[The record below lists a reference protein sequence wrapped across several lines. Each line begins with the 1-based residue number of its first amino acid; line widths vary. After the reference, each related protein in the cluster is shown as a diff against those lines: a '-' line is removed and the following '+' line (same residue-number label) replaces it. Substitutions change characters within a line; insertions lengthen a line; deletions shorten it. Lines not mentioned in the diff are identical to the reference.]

1 MTEATEENVIDTG
14 PAEPSIEDRAK
25 DMGWRPLE
33 EFKGDESRFVD
44 AETFVKTGEEVL
56 PIVKANARKAE
67 EALAKAQAEI
77 AEMKDSFREFKKYHS
92 QTEQRA
98 LNQARKELER
108 EMSEAV
114 EAKDHK
120 AVREIAADMAA
131 LSKDVQTDDQGQ
143 PYQTPDHAKTLNAWK
158 GENPWFGSDNVMTAA
173 ANAVANELEQ
183 SGVKGAEQLAEVA
196 KRMRAEFPHKFE
208 NANRKAPAAVEGSTP
223 TRKAGKT
230 WADLPPEARTTADKW
245 VKQGLLTKEQYLK
258 DFFA

>member
-1 MTEATEENVIDTG
+1 MTEETIDN
-14 PAEPSIEDRAK
+14 AEAPEPTVEDRAK
-25 DMGWRPLE
+25 EMGWRPLS

-44 AETFVKTGEEVL
+44 AETFVKKGEEVL
-56 PIVKANARKAE
+56 PIVRANAKKAE
-67 EALAKAQAEI
+67 EALAKANAEI
-77 AEMKDSFREFKKYHS
+77 AEMKDSFKEFRKYHS

-98 LNQARKELER
+98 LDRARKELER

-131 LSKDVQTDDQGQ
+131 LSKDVQTDDHGN
-143 PYQTPDHAKTLNAWK
+143 PYQSPDHAKTLNAWK
-158 GENPWFGSDNVMTAA
+158 GENPWFGSDSVMTAA

-208 NANRKAPAAVEGSTP
+208 NANRKSPAAVEGSTP

-230 WADLPPEARTTADKW
+230 WADLPPEARQTADKW

-258 DFFA
+258 DFFS

>member
-1 MTEATEENVIDTG
+1 MTDQAIEATEA
-14 PAEPSIEDRAK
+14 PEPTVEDRAR
-25 DMGWRPLE
+25 DMGWRPLS

-44 AETFVKTGEEVL
+44 AETFVKKGEEVL

-67 EALAKAQAEI
+67 EALSKAQAEI

-98 LNQARKELER
+98 LTQARKELER

-131 LSKDVQTDDQGQ
+131 LSKDVQTDDHGN
-143 PYQTPDHAKTLNAWK
+143 PYQSPDHAKTLNAWK
-158 GENPWFGSDNVMTAA
+158 GENPWFGSDSVMTAA

-208 NANRKAPAAVEGSTP
+208 NANRRTPAAVEGSTP

-230 WADLPPEARTTADKW
+230 WADLPPEARQTADKW
-245 VKQGLLTKEQYLK
+245 VKNGLLTKEQYLK
-258 DFFA
+258 DFFS

>member
-1 MTEATEENVIDTG
+1 MTDQGIEA
-14 PAEPSIEDRAK
+14 AEAPEPTVEDRAR

-44 AETFVKTGEEVL
+44 AETFVKKGEEVL

-98 LNQARKELER
+98 LSQARKELER

-114 EAKDHK
+114 EAKDHR

-131 LSKDVQTDDQGQ
+131 LSKDVQSDEQGN
-143 PYQTPDHAKTLNAWK
+143 PYQTPDHAKTLNQWK
-158 GENPWFGSDNVMTAA
+158 GENPWFGADSVMTAA
-173 ANAVANELEQ
+173 ANAIGNELEQ
-183 SGVKGAEQLAEVA
+183 AGVKGADQLAEVA

-208 NANRKAPAAVEGSTP
+208 NANRRTPAAVEGSTP

-230 WADLPPEARTTADKW
+230 WTDLPPEARQTADKW
-245 VKQGLLTKEQYLK
+245 VKDGLLTKEQYLK
-258 DFFA
+258 DYFA

>member
-1 MTEATEENVIDTG
+1 MTDQAIENAEA
-14 PAEPSIEDRAK
+14 PEPTVEDRAK
-25 DMGWRPLE
+25 EMGWRPLE

-44 AETFVKTGEEVL
+44 AETFVKKGEEVL

-77 AEMKDSFREFKKYHS
+77 AEMKDSFKEFKKYHS

-98 LNQARKELER
+98 LTQARKELER

-131 LSKDVQTDDQGQ
+131 LSKDVQTDDDGN
-143 PYQTPDHAKTLNAWK
+143 PYQTPDHAKALNTWK
-158 GENPWFGSDNVMTAA
+158 GENPWFGADDVMTAA
-173 ANAVANELEQ
+173 ANAVANRLEQ

-208 NANRKAPAAVEGSTP
+208 NANRKNAAAVEGSTP

-230 WADLPPEARTTADKW
+230 WSDLPPEARTVADRW
-245 VKQGLLTKEQYLK
+245 VKQGLVTKETYLK
-258 DFFA
+258 DYFA

>member
-1 MTEATEENVIDTG
+1 MTDETNETAEAL
-14 PAEPSIEDRAK
+14 EPTVEDRAK
-25 DMGWRPLE
+25 DMGWRPKE
-33 EFKGDESRFVD
+33 EFKGDESRWVD
-44 AETFVKTGEEVL
+44 AETFVKKGEEVL

-77 AEMKDSFREFKKYHS
+77 AEMKDSFKEFKKYHS

-98 LNQARKELER
+98 LAQARKELER
-108 EMSEAV
+108 EMAEAV

-131 LSKDVQTDDQGQ
+131 LSKDVQTDANGN
-143 PYQTPDHAKTLNAWK
+143 PYQTPDHAKVLNQWR
-158 GENPWFGSDNVMTAA
+158 GENPWFGSDRVMTAA
-173 ANAVANELEQ
+173 ANAVADELEQ
-183 SGVKGAEQLAEVA
+183 AGVKGAEQLAEVV

-208 NANRKAPAAVEGSTP
+208 NANRKTPAAVEGSTP

-230 WADLPPEARTTADKW
+230 WADLPPEARQTADKW